1 MPKSVGTF
9 SVLSM
14 LLLLR
19 LVLGF
24 PARPGELV
32 RLSLENWDSL
42 IDKRDPDSV
51 WVIAFMVD
59 AAPPCQQFLP
69 VLAKAAR
76 NSDGM
81 VNFGI
86 VPADVE
92 NGLTMRF
99 NVELLPT
106 VFIIHKHGRLDYKGK
121 RTERAI
127 VSAAVKLIPDKSIPA
142 DLDWLSDGQ
151 EAAIL
156 FTEKKSTP
164 PIWAAVSC
172 CFQGRLR
179 VGIASDPATI
189 AAFKIEKVPTIL
201 LLNKSYR
208 TVYTGGISF
217 LEVKKTIGE
226 FLSGEYEEPF
236 PFNSDFFLPEEYQEE
251 ANNFSGFCVI
261 HVVPD
266 LDPKLKEAQVKF
278 RMRKVKFFYGDEDL
292 PFPWMQQ
299 GKLYVIHPQRK
310 TGMVLDT
317 VSDLALALS
326 DIFQGARQL
335 RPFDQL
341 AA

>member
-1 MPKSVGTF
+1 MV
-9 SVLSM
+9 
-14 LLLLR
+14 LLLPI
-19 LVLGF
+19 VLAF
-24 PARPGELV
+24 PERPGELV

-59 AAPPCQQFLP
+59 AAAPCQQFMP
-69 VLAKAAR
+69 VLGKAAHS
-76 NSDGM
+76 SDGM
-81 VNFGI
+81 INFGI

-92 NGLTMRF
+92 NGLAMRF

-106 VFIIHKHGRLDYKGK
+106 VFIIHKNGRVDYKGK
-121 RTERAI
+121 RTARAI
-127 VSAAVKLIPDKSIPA
+127 VSAAAKLIPDKAIPP
-142 DLDWLSDGQ
+142 DPDWLPDGQ
-151 EAAIL
+151 ESAIL

-172 CFQGRLR
+172 YFHGRLR
-179 VGIASDPATI
+179 VGITSDPGMMT
-189 AAFKIEKVPTIL
+189 AFKIERTPTIL

-208 TVYTGGISF
+208 TIYTGGNSF
-217 LEVKKTIGE
+217 LELRKTISE

-251 ANNFSGFCVI
+251 ANNFSGFCII

-266 LDPKLKEAQVKF
+266 LDPELKEAQLKF
-278 RMRKVKFFYGDEDL
+278 AKRKVKFFYGDDDL

-310 TGMVLDT
+310 TGIVLNT
-317 VSDLALALS
+317 VSELAFALS
-326 DIFQGARQL
+326 DVFQGARQL
-335 RPFDQL
+335 TPLDKL
-341 AA
+341 AT